1 MVIISDTSPISNL
14 MHIELIHLLQ
24 YLYSEVIIPV
34 AVYEALSV
42 IPQQKSIIDQQNWIS
57 IRSVE
62 NQERVEELLLHLD
75 RGESEAIV
83 LAQESQADLLL
94 IDEIKGRSI
103 ANQKS
108 MRTIGLFGVLIEA
121 KENNLVNQVKPFLDQ
136 LIDDFQFRV
145 HPNLYNRVLLIVD
158 EQK

>member
-24 YLYSEVIIPV
+24 DLYSEVIIPV

-83 LAQESQADLLL
+83 LAQEAQADLLL

>member
-108 MRTIGLFGVLIEA
+108 MRTIGLLGVLIEA

>member
-1 MVIISDTSPISNL
+1 MVVISDTSPISNL

-24 YLYSEVIIPV
+24 NLYSEVIIPV
-34 AVYEALSV
+34 AVYEELSV
-42 IPQQKSIIDQQNWIS
+42 IPQQQSIIDQQNWIS

-94 IDEIKGRSI
+94 IDELKGRSI
-103 ANQKS
+103 ANQKAI
-108 MRTIGLFGVLIEA
+108 RTIGLLGVLIEA
-121 KENNLVNQVKPFLDQ
+121 KENKLVNQVKPLLDQ

-145 HPNLYNRVLLIVD
+145 HPKLYSRVLSIVD